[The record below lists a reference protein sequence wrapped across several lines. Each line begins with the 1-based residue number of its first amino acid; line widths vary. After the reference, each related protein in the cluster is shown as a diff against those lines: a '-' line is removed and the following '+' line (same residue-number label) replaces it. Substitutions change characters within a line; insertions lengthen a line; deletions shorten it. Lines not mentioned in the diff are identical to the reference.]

1 MALKTL
7 AREVRKPVA
16 VLLAVLIIT
25 QPAYAQW
32 DMDELLGPLDQF
44 DGHLNQFCEGFDVIG
59 GHVDT
64 GEAIGSAVDW
74 ICALQ
79 PSIARVR
86 DLAEGVTA
94 DVTGFFSN
102 AVSSSF
108 GSLADA
114 VGFELGDT
122 DLAGLTAESI
132 SGVASGEFSITE
144 TTGKLLERMNVETL
158 AALSAPPEAGA
169 PILEQQAVNAAR
181 GDPVRMERA
190 VEAMERRS
198 QTMIRSARSQDN
210 ANMAQQI
217 AATALARGDEERLVR
232 RVTNPN
238 PVQGKPGTADNAQ
251 TRGKEANSSRA
262 AIQALVQ
269 AQADYMRQDAVSG
282 ANIVTAIKEQ
292 AVQQVMTTQQ
302 VAMLAQS
309 LGEEQLREYNKWR
322 EEYYSELGAALAK
335 AENVRSNYAIAVEIL
350 GGAPQAP

>member
-1 MALKTL
+1 MSPKKLV
-7 AREVRKPVA
+7 REVRKPVA
-16 VLLAVLIIT
+16 VFLTVLLLG

-32 DMDELLGPLDQF
+32 DMDELIAPLDNF
-44 DGHLNQFCEGFDVIG
+44 NDSIAQFCQGYDVIG

-86 DLAEGVTA
+86 DLAEGVTS
-94 DVTGFFSN
+94 DVTGFFTN

-122 DLAGLTAESI
+122 DLAGLITESI
-132 SGVASGEFSITE
+132 SSVASGEFSIAE
-144 TTGKLLERMNVETL
+144 TTGRLLERLNLETL

-169 PILEQQAVNAAR
+169 PALEQQAVNAAR
-181 GDPVRMERA
+181 GDPVRLERA

-210 ANMAQQI
+210 ANMAQRI

-238 PVQGKPGTADNAQ
+238 PAQGKPGTADNAQ

-269 AQADYMRQDAVSG
+269 AQADYMRQDAVSS
-282 ANIVTAIKEQ
+282 ANVVTAIKEQ

-302 VAMLAQS
+302 VAMLAQT
-309 LGEEQLREYNKWR
+309 LGEEQLREYNEWR
-322 EEYYSELGAALAK
+322 EAYYSELGAALAK
-335 AENVRSNYAIAVEIL
+335 AENVRSNFAVAAEIL
-350 GGAPQAP
+350 GGAP